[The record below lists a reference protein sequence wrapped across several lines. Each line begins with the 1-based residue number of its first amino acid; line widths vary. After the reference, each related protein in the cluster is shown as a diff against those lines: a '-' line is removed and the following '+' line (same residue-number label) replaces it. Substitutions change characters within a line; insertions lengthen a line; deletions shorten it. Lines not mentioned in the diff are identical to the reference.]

1 MRIQSPMNEKG
12 VTLIELL
19 IVMVIAVL
27 LVGGIYR
34 LFIAQSKAYAVQDQ
48 VVEVQQNIRIA
59 MEILL
64 RDLRM
69 AGFDD
74 DRTPGTVI
82 SIPLVAGDHT
92 FTVSYEH
99 NNARR
104 EVSYWVDGTSRLM
117 RQETENGA
125 SVTAALVEDV
135 DAFTLAYG
143 VDYDAFGNEDGAV
156 DYWEHSSGNV
166 GSRKVVAVRVSL
178 SARPAQVNPD
188 LQNIAPRTLA
198 SSVTIRNLSFR

>member
-1 MRIQSPMNEKG
+1 
-12 VTLIELL
+12 
-19 IVMVIAVL
+19 
-27 LVGGIYR
+27 
-34 LFIAQSKAYAVQDQ
+34 
-48 VVEVQQNIRIA
+48 
-59 MEILL
+59 
-64 RDLRM
+64 
-69 AGFDD
+69 
-74 DRTPGTVI
+74 
-82 SIPLVAGDHT
+82 
-92 FTVSYEH
+92 
-99 NNARR
+99 
-104 EVSYWVDGTSRLM
+104 VSYWVDGTSRLM